1 MKRHTID
8 LFMWGYQTHYRS
20 TLEYHAREVF
30 KQLGVEVSPKVLLVG
45 ALDPEN
51 NNPNPVCIEPENDKW
66 PLTLF
71 DDLLNLIEDN
81 VKNHYLQ
88 NVFYSNDEQGTRE
101 KPKVIRQ
108 DSVSTAVCDLLTNF
122 DANNNVRSFCRGAH
136 LVGSHYIVPVIQVP
150 ESIFQKFPPL
160 KEIVTDDP
168 YIFSGF
174 RSFIHSCM
182 SALLSEVIDELQ
194 RENPGHSLM
203 GRMKP
208 ADEIVRK
215 AAVSFMQTPGNA
227 VTKQYT
233 YTNLLERL
241 NLISSLMYEGVEGK
255 GQLILVDPDNA
266 AIDYV
271 LRFRDPVLFQEPR
284 WARKILQMA
293 LKDVALI
300 ADSER
305 IYGLGKLNSDYDSS
319 SQDIFNV
326 FFLGHYHWEI
336 QCQEQVLL
344 VSHYGEPK
352 LPQEHID
359 RAHFIN
365 NYVRL
370 FPESSSD
377 DQVQLWKLYNTAVNQ
392 KHGSMIVIAADA
404 VSETKRLTQQGTV
417 IEPTLMTEELF
428 THVSDI
434 DGTIILDPHGICY
447 AIGVILDGEATTD
460 CTPSRG
466 SRYNSGLRYINAGP
480 ANRLAIIVS
489 DDNTVDI
496 IPILRPQIKRG
507 DIELNISALEKSTL
521 NDYHKPRSWLEI
533 GRAHV

>member
-1 MKRHTID
+1 
-8 LFMWGYQTHYRS
+8 
-20 TLEYHAREVF
+20 
-30 KQLGVEVSPKVLLVG
+30 
-45 ALDPEN
+45 
-51 NNPNPVCIEPENDKW
+51 
-66 PLTLF
+66 
-71 DDLLNLIEDN
+71 
-81 VKNHYLQ
+81 
-88 NVFYSNDEQGTRE
+88 
-101 KPKVIRQ
+101 
-108 DSVSTAVCDLLTNF
+108 
-122 DANNNVRSFCRGAH
+122 
-136 LVGSHYIVPVIQVP
+136 
-150 ESIFQKFPPL
+150 
-160 KEIVTDDP
+160 
-168 YIFSGF
+168 
-174 RSFIHSCM
+174 M

-392 KHGSMIVIAADA
+392 KHGSMIVIAADR
-404 VSETKRLTQQGTV
+404 SEERRVGKECRL
-417 IEPTLMTEELF
+417 
-428 THVSDI
+428 
-434 DGTIILDPHGICY
+434 
-447 AIGVILDGEATTD
+447 
-460 CTPSRG
+460 
-466 SRYNSGLRYINAGP
+466 
-480 ANRLAIIVS
+480 
-489 DDNTVDI
+489 
-496 IPILRPQIKRG
+496 
-507 DIELNISALEKSTL
+507 
-521 NDYHKPRSWLEI
+521 
-533 GRAHV
+533 